1 MHYLVNGIV
10 ATGTDAFHP
19 GRTPALSEDE
29 EGSDADTGVN
39 GPSNSGSATPSATI
53 LDDSVANEVL
63 DEDEAT
69 SVSFSSQ
76 FHQIIHSIFK

>member
-10 ATGTDAFHP
+10 ATGADAFQP
-19 GRTPALSEDE
+19 GQTPAPSEDG
-29 EGSDADTGVN
+29 EGSVTDTSVN

-53 LDDSVANEVL
+53 LDDSVANEVM

-69 SVSFSSQ
+69 SVSFSLQ

>member
-10 ATGTDAFHP
+10 ATGADAFHP
-19 GRTPALSEDE
+19 GQTPAPSEDG
-29 EGSDADTGVN
+29 EGSVTDTGMN
-39 GPSNSGSATPSATI
+39 GPSNSGSGTPSATI
-53 LDDSVANEVL
+53 LDDSVANEIM